1 MRRRRKPKWD
11 PQPTAPAAV
20 LLASDGRKRFS
31 RRAVARAAALAGSR
45 PVAVLTIAKI
55 YGTSLGLPNPGLLP
69 TKAEMTE
76 RVGWVDDA
84 LNRLHADGVEAD
96 GQVASAR
103 RAVKTIARVAHTRK
117 VETVVMDETSANGWR
132 RAVEG
137 DPAATVARVLRR
149 SGISVEIV
157 PAADRA
163 RR

>member
-1 MRRRRKPKWD
+1 M
-11 PQPTAPAAV
+11 
-20 LLASDGRKRFS
+20 LLVTDGRERFS

-45 PVAVLTIAKI
+45 RVAVLAIAKI

-69 TKAEMTE
+69 TKAEMRE
-76 RVGWVDDA
+76 RIGWVDDA
-84 LNRLHADGVEAD
+84 IARLKHEGVEAD

-103 RAVKTIARVAHTRK
+103 RAVKTIARVAQTRK
-117 VETVVMDETSANGWR
+117 VETVVMDETSATGWR

-137 DPAATVARVLRR
+137 DPAATLARVLRR

-157 PAADRA
+157 PAGERA